1 MPLGGQVLV
10 VTDMK
15 VAVVSESER
24 TTVMIHRQTKDGLD
38 SIKRPGQSY
47 DGVIQDLLE
56 FWKQKKREYWTRR
69 KEEQKVPVG

>member
-1 MPLGGQVLV
+1 MVMK
-10 VTDMK
+10 DMK
-15 VAVVSESER
+15 VAGVSESER
-24 TTVMIHRQTKDGLD
+24 TTVIIHRQTKAILD

-69 KEEQKVPVG
+69 KEQQKVSAG